1 LFERLS
7 VSFVTYPMYLYRKL
21 LHAFVAAGCAAVLS
35 SCSDVP
41 PSVQSIVFDQADED
55 LYIQPI
61 QVCDD
66 FGQHCAR
73 MNFFADITAKILQQ
87 ARLRVNFLPTTQLNN
102 SRFLTLGDDPNLDEF
117 YEISRKGDP
126 ADYGRHAD
134 STRTSGP
141 INVWFVESIYSKSG
155 LTQFGSAWV
164 DSNGVAISEATID
177 YNGGK
182 GRTDTLA
189 HEIGHNLGLTHSG
202 FGSGDA
208 NNLLTDGNGRNT
220 PGSANDVYPIGAGT
234 SHLNSAQLA
243 EIANSGFL
251 GYGGSASSLEEVAA
265 DLSQFSLVRLQAQL
279 AIEPAAASSI
289 PEPATVV
296 ALGLIGLS
304 SMLTLKRQR

>member
-1 LFERLS
+1 
-7 VSFVTYPMYLYRKL
+7 
-21 LHAFVAAGCAAVLS
+21 
-35 SCSDVP
+35 
-41 PSVQSIVFDQADED
+41 
-55 LYIQPI
+55 
-61 QVCDD
+61 
-66 FGQHCAR
+66 
-73 MNFFADITAKILQQ
+73 
-87 ARLRVNFLPTTQLNN
+87 
-102 SRFLTLGDDPNLDEF
+102 
-117 YEISRKGDP
+117 
-126 ADYGRHAD
+126 
-134 STRTSGP
+134 
-141 INVWFVESIYSKSG
+141 
-155 LTQFGSAWV
+155 
-164 DSNGVAISEATID
+164 
-177 YNGGK
+177 
-182 GRTDTLA
+182 
-189 HEIGHNLGLTHSG
+189 
-202 FGSGDA
+202 SGDA